1 MTPAAR
7 LSAAIELI
15 DTIEK
20 DRVPAAKALKEW
32 GTAHRFAGS
41 GDRAAIA
48 GLVWD
53 VLRRY
58 ASSAFLMDADT
69 ARGRLIGM
77 LRLERN
83 MDAATMAALFDGS
96 RFAPAPLTDA
106 EQAALA
112 ARSLKDAP
120 AAIAGDYPEWLDP
133 YFAKAFGEDRVA
145 EAAAMASRAPL
156 DLRVNTLKS
165 NRDKVLGALAHLHAK
180 PTHWSA
186 TGLRIALSA
195 DARNPGVQAEE
206 DFIKGTIEVQDEG
219 SQLAA
224 ALTAAKPG
232 EQVIDLC
239 AGAGGKTLALAAMMQ
254 GKGRLIA
261 TDSDKRQLV
270 PIHERL
276 SRAGVHNADVRTP
289 KGEADPLADI
299 SATADLVVI
308 DAPCTGTGTW
318 RRKPRCQMAHA
329 PGRAGDSPEGPDR
342 GARARGSAGQG
353 RGPHRLH
360 HLLGAPRGKRRAG
373 EGVHRPPSRVRGGAA
388 RADRERALGQGGGVC
403 AGRAAIA
410 GGMADDA
417 AADGHGRVL
426 RLGAEEVWLEP
437 LKTKTPRTVTG
448 RGVCC
453 LNASNR
459 YVRGQSAVALA
470 ISRRGDCQRRTC
482 RCDDRRRCRTRP
494 SGPR

>member
-15 DTIEK
+15 DIIER

-53 VLRRY
+53 VLRRFS
-58 ASSAFLMDADT
+58 SSAFLMDSET
-69 ARGRLIGM
+69 ARARLIGM

-83 MDAATMAALFDGS
+83 MDTATMAALFDGS
-96 RFAPAPLTDA
+96 RFAPSPLTEA

-112 ARSLKDAP
+112 SRSLKDAP
-120 AAIAGDYPEWLDP
+120 AAIAGDYPEWLDSHL
-133 YFAKAFGEDRVA
+133 AKVFGEDRVA
-145 EAAAMASRAPL
+145 EAVAMASRAPL

-165 NRDKVLGALAHLHAK
+165 NRDKVLKALAHLHAK
-180 PTHWSA
+180 PTPWSA
-186 TGLRIALSA
+186 NGLRIELSA
-195 DARNPGVQAEE
+195 DARNPGIQAEE
-206 DFIKGTIEVQDEG
+206 DFIKGGVEVQDEG

-224 ALTAAKPG
+224 LFTAAKPG

-261 TDSDKRQLV
+261 TDSDKRQLA

-289 KGEADPLADI
+289 KGDADPLADI
-299 SATADLVVI
+299 RASADLVVI

-318 RRKPRCQMAHA
+318 RRNPDAKWRMR
-329 PGRAGDSPEGPDR
+329 PGALEI
-342 GARARGSAGQG
+342 
-353 RGPHRLH
+353 RLKDQAEV
-360 HLLGAPRGKRRAG
+360 L
-373 EGVHRPPSRVRGGAA
+373 
-388 RADRERALGQGGGVC
+388 ERAAPLVQ
-403 AGRAAIA
+403 A
-410 GGMADDA
+410 GGRIAYITCSVLAPENGDQIRAFLARHPDFAVVPPAQTVTVLWDKAEEFA
-417 AADGHGRVL
+417 AATL
-426 RLGAEEVWLEP
+426 LSAEGL
-437 LKTKTPRTVTG
+437 LMTPRRTG
-448 RGVCC
+448 TDGFFVSVLKRQ
-453 LNASNR
+453 AS
-459 YVRGQSAVALA
+459 
-470 ISRRGDCQRRTC
+470 
-482 RCDDRRRCRTRP
+482 P
-494 SGPR
+494 